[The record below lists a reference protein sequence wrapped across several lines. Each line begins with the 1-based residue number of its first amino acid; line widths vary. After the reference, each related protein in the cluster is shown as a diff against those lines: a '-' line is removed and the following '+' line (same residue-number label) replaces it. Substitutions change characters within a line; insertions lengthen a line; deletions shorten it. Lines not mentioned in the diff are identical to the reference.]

1 MKLYNSIFKSAATTI
16 LLAVSV
22 SATAQVANSPA
33 AIEKLKEQNL
43 WFNTQTAAGTVYD
56 NTRNFSNI
64 IAGYDVESGDFKR
77 PQQGEKD
84 KAFSISSEGFMNL
97 DKVFLWGKFSF
108 EHENLTDAS
117 YNASIADPF
126 RGMPYYI
133 IDEYQDSKWRNQYYD
148 LQARVSSPV
157 INNWLT
163 LGLAGDYKASLAA
176 KQRDPS
182 VDTRF
187 YTLRLVPSATFAFNR
202 HHRFGVNVDYTSIK
216 EDSRMDNVYYYL
228 YQYYWATYGVGN
240 STQDYGSSGPTTNY
254 IGDRIGTAIQYQY
267 EAGAWNIMLEGAYA
281 KRVEQAEQSLS
292 TPRKMFQA
300 KDQTIDVKGTAI
312 CAGEN
317 FTHTLKAAWGYRH
330 IDGIQYMNQR
340 DNTEAQQGWIDLHH
354 DIRSTYVTRTASFKY
369 GIMRNRGDEYDWRV
383 DASVAYVGLED
394 EYILPPSTKDSKNVF
409 IDLEA
414 KKNFKV
420 GDRLNNRLLVAVKG
434 GLRNANDGKYV
445 YGGTHEEYPTITME
459 AADEAYLT
467 SDAWH
472 VGGSLTYSQ
481 QLKENQKLNAYVK
494 AGFDYHKSKADAFDK
509 RSFASF
515 SLGFNF

>member
-267 EAGAWNIMLEGAYA
+267 EAGAWNIMLEGPMPSAWN
-281 KRVEQAEQSLS
+281 RLS
-292 TPRKMFQA
+292 S
-300 KDQTIDVKGTAI
+300 
-312 CAGEN
+312 
-317 FTHTLKAAWGYRH
+317 
-330 IDGIQYMNQR
+330 
-340 DNTEAQQGWIDLHH
+340 
-354 DIRSTYVTRTASFKY
+354 RSPHRGRCSRPKTR
-369 GIMRNRGDEYDWRV
+369 
-383 DASVAYVGLED
+383 
-394 EYILPPSTKDSKNVF
+394 PST
-409 IDLEA
+409 
-414 KKNFKV
+414 
-420 GDRLNNRLLVAVKG
+420 
-434 GLRNANDGKYV
+434 
-445 YGGTHEEYPTITME
+445 
-459 AADEAYLT
+459 
-467 SDAWH
+467 
-472 VGGSLTYSQ
+472 
-481 QLKENQKLNAYVK
+481 
-494 AGFDYHKSKADAFDK
+494 
-509 RSFASF
+509 
-515 SLGFNF
+515 